1 MPAIWK
7 NTFLRLA
14 CGLYRGL
21 LHAYPPEFRLRY
33 GIEMNQVFRDQLRD
47 TLSEQGIGGLL
58 MFCTRTAWD
67 LCTSIPRERF
77 TLRSL
82 GGLLCLAAALGFA
95 LYATYI
101 DRHNLD
107 EVYPTLMVV
116 LVGSFVLGLLR
127 PRHAWRWAIIIGL
140 GVPFFG
146 PLPALPARLASPGR
160 WAMLGVLLIPGLIGA
175 YTGSILRSA
184 VADTA
189 KPGCPKSRR

>member
-1 MPAIWK
+1 MPTIWK
-7 NTFLRLA
+7 NALLRLA

-47 TLSEQGIGGLL
+47 TLSKQGARGLVT
-58 MFCTRTAWD
+58 FGARTAWD
-67 LCTSIPRERF
+67 FCTSVPRERF
-77 TLRSL
+77 TLQSL
-82 GGLLCLAAALGFA
+82 GGMLCLAAALGFA
-95 LYATYI
+95 MYATYV
-101 DRHNLD
+101 DRHNVT

-116 LVGSFVLGLLR
+116 LVGSFILGILR
-127 PRHAWRWAIIIGL
+127 PRSAWRWAILIGL

-160 WAMLGVLLIPGLIGA
+160 WAMLAVLLIPGLIGA

-184 VADTA
+184 VGA
-189 KPGCPKSRR
+189 PQ

>member
-1 MPAIWK
+1 MPSIRQ
-7 NTFLRLA
+7 NTLLRLA

-47 TLSEQGIGGLL
+47 TLSKQGLHGLL
-58 MFCTRTAWD
+58 TFCMRTAWD

-82 GGLLCLAAALGFA
+82 RGMLCLAAALGFA
-95 LYATYI
+95 LYATYV
-101 DRHNLD
+101 DRHNVD

-116 LVGSFVLGLLR
+116 LVGSFVLGMLR
-127 PRHAWRWAIIIGL
+127 PRRAWRWAIIIGL

-146 PLPALPARLASPGR
+146 PLPDLPARLASPGR
-160 WAMLGVLLIPGLIGA
+160 WAMLAVLLIPGLMGA
-175 YTGSILRSA
+175 YAGSILRSA
-184 VADTA
+184 VGA
-189 KPGCPKSRR
+189 PQ